1 MNFRAAQSL
10 PSLRLRLS
18 PAARPGR
25 LPSSLLPTRPPSES
39 SLVRR
44 PPFRPLTSH
53 TTGGRGPCPPGTAT
67 AGKAKD
73 GQRAEPHWPPRRRQ
87 WRGENIHLQ
96 AWEGPPRG
104 ETKSNSKRFPR
115 TDSLSSAPLRSGGG
129 HGEREAGPQC
139 EWRASPRVRAAGN
152 QGRGTG
158 TEPCL
163 PWTGLMGHATRSFTQ
178 AAGRR
183 VCECAGTRGETR
195 SWRDLGAQGRSHGLC
210 MASQRPPGRGPPWS
224 QGAAVA

>member
-1 MNFRAAQSL
+1 MPTWHGHCRESERRAEGRAALASQ
-10 PSLRLRLS
+10 
-18 PAARPGR
+18 
-25 LPSSLLPTRPPSES
+25 
-39 SLVRR
+39 
-44 PPFRPLTSH
+44 
-53 TTGGRGPCPPGTAT
+53 
-67 AGKAKD
+67 KAPV
-73 GQRAEPHWPPRRRQ
+73 E
-87 WRGENIHLQ
+87 RGEHPFASLGGSSTWRNKKQFKAL
-96 AWEGPPRG
+96 PPDRQPELG
-104 ETKSNSKRFPR
+104 STA
-115 TDSLSSAPLRSGGG
+115 LGGG